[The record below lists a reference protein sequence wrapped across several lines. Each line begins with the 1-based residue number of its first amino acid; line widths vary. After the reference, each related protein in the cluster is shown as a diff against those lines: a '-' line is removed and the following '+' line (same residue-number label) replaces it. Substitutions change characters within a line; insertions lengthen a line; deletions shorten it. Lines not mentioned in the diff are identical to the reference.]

1 MKKIITEKPTKIEP
15 IHASYEGVS
24 RRLQKAILADMRKL
38 FNDMDELYAQD
49 PDGFDN
55 LDLHNLYDELD
66 VLLPYVAGEVE
77 GRVE

>member
-1 MKKIITEKPTKIEP
+1 MKKIITEKTTEIEP

-55 LDLHNLYDELD
+55 LDLDNLYDELAE
-66 VLLPYVAGEVE
+66 LLPYVAGEVE

>member
-1 MKKIITEKPTKIEP
+1 MKKIISKKLAETEP
-15 IHASYEGVS
+15 INASYEGVS

-55 LDLHNLYDELD
+55 LDLDNLYDEL
-66 VLLPYVAGEVE
+66 VELLPYVAGEVE
-77 GRVE
+77 GRIN